1 MPEIKAVA
9 AGISGLSLAK
19 ESSTMPTKNQKG
31 FLLATLMTATLASN
45 ATATVMEPATF
56 EEKVGNAAS
65 VVLGKVVS
73 TESRWDSE
81 HRWILT
87 YSTFAVEKAMKGSAS
102 GQLTLVTPGGA
113 VGDVHQDTIGV
124 PQFNVGSEHVVFV
137 KETRIGPTVLYFDQ
151 GAYDVIRDS
160 RGQRIVAP
168 MESGAVMKTA
178 SSQSVGVQAESA
190 KTIEQFEQAVRSTQ
204 RGIQQKSEMEMV
216 RGREAAST
224 SITAI
229 LMRNRGL
236 VALALAGLAFATWQL
251 LRKS

>member
-1 MPEIKAVA
+1 
-9 AGISGLSLAK
+9 
-19 ESSTMPTKNQKG
+19 MPTNQKG

-45 ATATVMEPATF
+45 AAATVMEPATF

-113 VGDVHQDTIGV
+113 VGDIHQDTIGV

-137 KETRIGPTVLYFDQ
+137 KETRLGPTVLYFDQ
-151 GAYDVIRDS
+151 GAYDVVRDS

-178 SSQSVGVQAESA
+178 SSSESAGVQAESA

-224 SITAI
+224 SISAI
-229 LMRNRGL
+229 LLRNRGL